1 MKILLTSGG
10 TREPIDAARCV
21 ANTSTGRT
29 GAELAVRL
37 AELDCEVHAVCAA
50 HGEIPAGRGVSV
62 TRYSTFKELDAALR
76 EALAAEDFDAVV
88 HLAAVSDYSPVLI
101 EAGGRRFKA
110 GVAAKL
116 DSSAPE
122 LKITLRRNYKIIGRL
137 KGYALKAGRRPPLVV
152 GFKLTSG
159 ASPAEALKKARSVRG
174 ADLVV
179 HNDLAEMG
187 LSHPFHVYRCG
198 KKTADV
204 AGTEALAGLLFSFL
218 KEAVTCC

>member
-37 AELDCEVHAVCAA
+37 AELGCEVRALCAA
-50 HGEIPAGRGVSV
+50 HGEAPAGRHIAV
-62 TRYSTFKELDAALR
+62 TRYSTFKELDAALK
-76 EALAAEDFDAVV
+76 ETLSAGDYDAVI
-88 HLAAVSDYSPVLI
+88 HLAAVSDYSPVLV
-101 EAGGRRFKA
+101 EAGGRRIKA
-110 GVAAKL
+110 GASAKL

-122 LKITLRRNYKIIGRL
+122 LRITLRRNFKIIGRL
-137 KGYALKAGRRPPLVV
+137 KGYALKAGRRAPLVV

-159 ASPAEALKKARSVRG
+159 ASAAQALKKVRAVRG

-179 HNDLAEMG
+179 HNDLAEMRF
-187 LSHPFHVYRCG
+187 SHPFHVYRCG